1 MKMEK
6 WLKWAMEIQSLAQA
20 GLAYTNNPYDVERF
34 TRLREISAE
43 MMAEKTN
50 INLDKVKELFC
61 NENGYQ
67 TPKID
72 TRAAIFKEGRNLL
85 VHENN

>member
-1 MKMEK
+1 MEK

-72 TRAAIFKEGRNLL
+72 TRASIFKEGRILL